1 MEESSLK
8 DTLFSYMSRLHNK
21 GDVFLCD
28 ELKKRGITGL
38 VYSHI
43 SIIAILSIYKV
54 LSMKEV
60 SEKISK
66 DKSTVTTLVNKLVK
80 LDYVKKS
87 ISLED
92 KRVIFLSLEKKADE
106 ITEIIS
112 EVSQIFEKKVET
124 ILGPCDIDL
133 LMRILNKLVNNF

>member
-1 MEESSLK
+1 M
-8 DTLFSYMSRLHNK
+8 Y
-21 GDVFLCD
+21 V
-28 ELKKRGITGL
+28 I
-38 VYSHI
+38 HI

-80 LDYVKKS
+80 LGYVKKS

>member
-1 MEESSLK
+1 MKENSLK
-8 DTLFSYMSRLHNK
+8 DSLFSYTSRLHNK
-21 GDVFLCD
+21 ADIFLD
-28 ELKKRGITGL
+28 AELKKRGITGL

-80 LDYVKKS
+80 LGYVKKT

-92 KRVIFLSLEKKADE
+92 KRVIFLSLEQKANE

-112 EVSQIFEKKVET
+112 EVSYIFEKKVET
-124 ILGPCDIDL
+124 ILGPYDTQL

>member
-1 MEESSLK
+1 M
-8 DTLFSYMSRLHNK
+8 
-21 GDVFLCD
+21 
-28 ELKKRGITGL
+28 
-38 VYSHI
+38 
-43 SIIAILSIYKV
+43 YKV
-54 LSMKEV
+54 LSMKEG

-80 LDYVKKS
+80 LGYVKKS

>member
-1 MEESSLK
+1 
-8 DTLFSYMSRLHNK
+8 
-21 GDVFLCD
+21 
-28 ELKKRGITGL
+28 
-38 VYSHI
+38 
-43 SIIAILSIYKV
+43 
-54 LSMKEV
+54 MKEV

-80 LDYVKKS
+80 LGYVKKS